1 MYSDLV
7 KKVLSVQGN
16 LCQVPDKKNSV
27 CCKKKEWSFS
37 LGWLGKMY
45 FIELGPDR
53 KVSIKME
60 RKWGLS
66 KSSFSD
72 FVISV
77 MPFHPE
83 HDLETSPFWHLDKYK
98 IFISPSIFPG
108 SSRLSYFPCSYDSY
122 FPSSISVDS
131 IITVQLSSLNLLQS
145 GIMYT

>member
-1 MYSDLV
+1 
-7 KKVLSVQGN
+7 
-16 LCQVPDKKNSV
+16 
-27 CCKKKEWSFS
+27 
-37 LGWLGKMY
+37 MY

-83 HDLETSPFWHLDKYK
+83 HDLETSPF
-98 IFISPSIFPG
+98 
-108 SSRLSYFPCSYDSY
+108 
-122 FPSSISVDS
+122 
-131 IITVQLSSLNLLQS
+131 
-145 GIMYT
+145 